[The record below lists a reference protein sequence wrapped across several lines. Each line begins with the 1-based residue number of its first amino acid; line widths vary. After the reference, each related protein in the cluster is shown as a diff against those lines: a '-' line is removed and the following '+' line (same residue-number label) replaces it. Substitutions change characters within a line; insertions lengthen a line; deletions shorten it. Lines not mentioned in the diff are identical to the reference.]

1 MVGKGKA
8 QLMSFRLS
16 YNLFFLTGEFANFLM
31 RN

>member
-8 QLMSFRLS
+8 QLMSFRLLH
-16 YNLFFLTGEFANFLM
+16 NLFFLTGEFANFLM